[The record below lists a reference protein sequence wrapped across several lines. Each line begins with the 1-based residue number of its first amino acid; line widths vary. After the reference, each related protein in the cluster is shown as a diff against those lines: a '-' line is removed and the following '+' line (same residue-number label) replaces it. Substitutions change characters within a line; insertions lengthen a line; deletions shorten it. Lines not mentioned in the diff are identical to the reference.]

1 VLCTLV
7 YVPLACLMNLL
18 INNLIL
24 FYFADRISTGIAVAD
39 IDFSLIDSVR
49 AKIPIAKVTLSCS
62 ILGYETD

>member
-1 VLCTLV
+1 
-7 YVPLACLMNLL
+7 MNLL
-18 INNLIL
+18 IANL
-24 FYFADRISTGIAVAD
+24 FCFFFADRISTGITVAD